1 MARMDSPLA
10 GRRALVAT
18 PGTAIGAPLV
28 RGLERLGAAVA
39 VLPMSFASL
48 AQIDDA
54 MDAAVRD
61 LGGLD
66 VLVFACA
73 PAASTSPAELS
84 SFSAADWQAATHG
97 GLLTTL
103 RCLQAAFRHQRDRGG
118 SVVVVGPSVSLVGA
132 PGLVALITLAEAQ
145 RTLVKSAARQWGV
158 RGIRLNWIGVAA
170 AQYDASLSE
179 ARIPPVPELGPPPPA
194 LGRVPEL
201 ETDVAEAIAWLTGGG
216 ARAVTGGTFNLD
228 GGDWMVP

>member
-1 MARMDSPLA
+1 MASIDCPLA

-18 PGTAIGAPLV
+18 PGTAIGAPLA

-48 AQIDDA
+48 AAMDDA

-84 SFSAADWQAATHG
+84 SLSAADWQAAT
-97 GLLTTL
+97 
-103 RCLQAAFRHQRDRGG
+103 QRRPAHHLALPAGC
-118 SVVVVGPSVSLVGA
+118 VSA
-132 PGLVALITLAEAQ
+132 
-145 RTLVKSAARQWGV
+145 SA
-158 RGIRLNWIGVAA
+158 
-170 AQYDASLSE
+170 
-179 ARIPPVPELGPPPPA
+179 
-194 LGRVPEL
+194 
-201 ETDVAEAIAWLTGGG
+201 
-216 ARAVTGGTFNLD
+216 
-228 GGDWMVP
+228 